1 MRRWR
6 TYVSKSFKPSA
17 ESLRCRQQCTSGCH
31 KHNKFL
37 GREPEGFGKLECW
50 AKLQILRIYPGTSSV
65 IVHPGTIGSPPH
77 RLAYGG
83 ESTIDT
89 IPVSQS
95 SLSGLRLRHSVCS
108 QSRQP
113 DTLLP
118 SSAPR
123 RATITVTIFVSG
135 LLCTYAA

>member
-65 IVHPGTIGSPPH
+65 TTNAKSIDRGGMADFELPAKFGVRLIVS
-77 RLAYGG
+77 
-83 ESTIDT
+83 
-89 IPVSQS
+89 IPCSSCIVYIALTTSS
-95 SLSGLRLRHSVCS
+95 SLPHPVM
-108 QSRQP
+108 
-113 DTLLP
+113 
-118 SSAPR
+118 
-123 RATITVTIFVSG
+123 
-135 LLCTYAA
+135 